1 MPFPKGKPQGR
12 KIAGAA
18 MQTARFLVYFIS
30 QYKTVGRK
38 TYGDPH
44 SGGGRVVGEP
54 GLRHL
59 ERHLRPLQKLKDI
72 AFTVVNGENASG
84 VGLTPDQARR
94 IYDAGAD
101 VVTLGNHTFGK
112 MQIRDFLEDVPWL
125 LRPANYTAG
134 RRAGAAAFLRGTGS
148 PSGSST

>member
-1 MPFPKGKPQGR
+1 ME
-12 KIAGAA
+12 IHILA
-18 MQTARFLVYFIS
+18 
-30 QYKTVGRK
+30 VG
-38 TYGDPH
+38 D
-44 SGGGRVVGEP
+44 VVGEP

-101 VVTLGNHTFGK
+101 VVTLPTT
-112 MQIRDFLEDVPWL
+112 
-125 LRPANYTAG
+125 PAAL
-134 RRAGAAAFLRGTGS
+134 RAGAAGSSSATAF